1 MSSNNKHF
9 KYIDILRIFSCIMIF
24 LYHLNML
31 KGGFL
36 AVSIFFVI
44 SGYLS
49 TIKLFKKE
57 KISFKEF
64 YLNKL
69 FRLYL
74 PMLIVVFVSIGVIK
88 LFLDV
93 NWFNLKPEVTSI
105 MLGYNNFWQ
114 IMTNMDYFRSGL
126 ESPFIHLWYM
136 AILMQFDLVFPFIF
150 LLLKKIGDKINKIIP
165 ITITLVISL
174 LGGAYFYYSGINNDI
189 LFTYY
194 NTFTR
199 MFALFSGVTL
209 GFIHHYYGNLV
220 PSKIKDS
227 NLKKYIFYAYLVI
240 LLLLCIF
247 ISPGSKYIYLSMI
260 ITTLLGVRITEY
272 ATLMINNWANT
283 TKLDNVINYISSI
296 SYEIYLIEYV
306 IIYLFEHIDWN
317 RYLELFLIIII
328 TILLSILLHFMTT
341 NKDKKKHNMKCLLSF
356 MCLWILLYG
365 IYEFIIAKD
374 YTNDINDLKRQLEEN
389 EILIKDSKDNYAL
402 KLKEDKETWEK
413 ELASI
418 EEDESKLEEIVTN
431 LPVVG
436 IGDSVLLGAVNNL
449 YNRFPNGYFD
459 GKVSRTAWGIN
470 DILLTL
476 KNNNVLGNPIV
487 FNLGTNGDCSLE
499 CKEEILRTC
508 EDRDIF
514 WINTVNLTDVNVR
527 LNNLASSHSN
537 LHIIDWYS
545 ISRGHNEYFTYD
557 GIHLTNEGR
566 KVYTDTIYNAIYNI
580 YKEKYIEKKNNM
592 INKHDEEIKSK
603 ISFYGNDLLLNAFNN
618 IKTNFTNANYI
629 TNKDF
634 NYNSLKKEIKKEIK
648 DNTLNHNVVFLF
660 DNSFNISKKE
670 YNNLIKLCDGH
681 NIYIISTDKKLS
693 NIKFD
698 YENVRYINVYSE
710 IKDLNYLTPDNIHL
724 NKEGNEYLGNL
735 LNEVINNN
743 K

>member
-114 IMTNMDYFRSGL
+114 IMSNMDYFRSGL

-150 LLLKKIGDKINKIIP
+150 LLLKKIGDKINRIIP

-283 TKLDNVINYISSI
+283 TKLDKIIGYTSSI

-660 DNSFNISKKE
+660 DNSVNISRKE

>member
-114 IMTNMDYFRSGL
+114 IITNMDYFRSGL

-136 AILMQFDLVFPFIF
+136 AILIQFDLVFPFIF
-150 LLLKKIGDKINKIIP
+150 LLLKKIGDKINRIIP
-165 ITITLVISL
+165 VTITLVISL

-476 KNNNVLGNPIV
+476 KNNNVLGNPII

-660 DNSFNISKKE
+660 DNSVNISKKE

-735 LNEVINNN
+735 LNSVINN

>member
-69 FRLYL
+69 FKLYL

-150 LLLKKIGDKINKIIP
+150 LLLKKIGDKINRIIP

-374 YTNDINDLKRQLEEN
+374 YTNDINDLKKQLEEN

-418 EEDESKLEEIVTN
+418 EEDESKLDEIVTN

-476 KNNNVLGNPIV
+476 KNNNVLGNPII

-660 DNSFNISKKE
+660 DNSVNISKKE

>member
-374 YTNDINDLKRQLEEN
+374 YTNDINDLKKQLEEN

-418 EEDESKLEEIVTN
+418 EEDESKLDEIVTN

-436 IGDSVLLGAVNNL
+436 IGDSVLLGAVSNL

-459 GKVSRTAWGIN
+459 GKVSRTAWYVN
-470 DILLTL
+470 DILLDL
-476 KNNNVLGNPIV
+476 KNKNTLGSPVV

-514 WINTVNLTDVNVR
+514 WINTVNLPDVNVR
-527 LNNLASSHSN
+527 LNNLALSHSN

-545 ISRGHNEYFTYD
+545 ISRGHSEYFAYD
-557 GIHLTNEGR
+557 GIHLTSEGR
-566 KVYTDTIYNAIYNI
+566 KIYTDTIYNAIYNV
-580 YKEKYIEKKNNM
+580 YKEKYIEKKNSM
-592 INKHDEEIKSK
+592 INKHEEEIRNKV
-603 ISFYGNDLLLNAFNN
+603 SFYGNDLLLNAFDN

-660 DNSFNISKKE
+660 DNSVNISKKE

-710 IKDLNYLTPDNIHL
+710 IKNLNYLTPDNIHL

>member
-374 YTNDINDLKRQLEEN
+374 YTNDINDLKKQLEEN

>member
-629 TNKDF
+629 TNKNF

-660 DNSFNISKKE
+660 DNSVNISKKE

>member
-9 KYIDILRIFSCIMIF
+9 KYLDILRIFACITIF
-24 LYHLNML
+24 LYHLNIL

-36 AVSIFFVI
+36 AVSIFFVL

-49 TIKLFKKE
+49 TIKLFKKD
-57 KISFKEF
+57 KVSFKEY

-74 PMLIVVFVSIGVIK
+74 PMLIVVFTSVGIVK
-88 LFLDV
+88 LLLNV

-105 MLGYNNFWQ
+105 VLGYNNFWQ
-114 IMTNMDYFRSGL
+114 IMTNMDYFRSAS
-126 ESPFIHLWYM
+126 ETPFIHLWYM
-136 AILMQFDLVFPFIF
+136 AILIQFDLVFPFIF
-150 LLLKKIGDKINKIIP
+150 LLLKKIGSKINKNIP
-165 ITITLVISL
+165 IIITSVVFL

-283 TKLDNVINYISSI
+283 TKLDNVISYISSI
-296 SYEIYLIEYV
+296 SYETYLIEYV

-328 TILLSILLHFMTT
+328 TILLSILLHFITT

-374 YTNDINDLKRQLEEN
+374 YTNDINDLKKQLEEN

-418 EEDESKLEEIVTN
+418 EEDESKLDEIVTN

-436 IGDSVLLGAVNNL
+436 IGDSVLLGAVSNL

-459 GKVSRTAWGIN
+459 GKVSRTAWYVN
-470 DILLTL
+470 DILLDL
-476 KNNNVLGNPIV
+476 KNKNTLGSPVV

-514 WINTVNLTDVNVR
+514 WINTVNLPDVNVR
-527 LNNLASSHSN
+527 LNNLALSHSN

-545 ISRGHNEYFTYD
+545 ISRGHSEYFAYD
-557 GIHLTNEGR
+557 GIHLTSEGR
-566 KVYTDTIYNAIYNI
+566 KIYTDTIYNAIYNV
-580 YKEKYIEKKNNM
+580 YKEKYIEKKNSM
-592 INKHDEEIKSK
+592 INKHEEEIRNKV
-603 ISFYGNDLLLNAFNN
+603 SFYGNDLLLNAFDN

-629 TNKDF
+629 TDKDF
-634 NYNSLKKEIKKEIK
+634 NYNNLKKEIKKEIK

-660 DNSFNISKKE
+660 DNTINISKKE
-670 YNNLIKLCDGH
+670 YDSLIKLCNGH

-693 NIKFD
+693 KIKFD
-698 YENVRYINVYSE
+698 EDNVKYINIYSE
-710 IKDLNYLTPDNIHL
+710 IKNLNYLAPDNIHL
-724 NKEGNEYLGNL
+724 NRDGNTYLGNL
-735 LNEVINNN
+735 LNSVINN

>member
-105 MLGYNNFWQ
+105 ILGYNNFWQ
-114 IMTNMDYFRSGL
+114 VMTNMDYFRSGL

-150 LLLKKIGDKINKIIP
+150 LLLKKIGDKINRIIP
-165 ITITLVISL
+165 VTITLVISL
-174 LGGAYFYYSGINNDI
+174 FGGAYFYYSGINNDI

-476 KNNNVLGNPIV
+476 KNNNVLGNPII

-660 DNSFNISKKE
+660 DNSVNISKKE

-735 LNEVINNN
+735 LNSVINN

>member
-105 MLGYNNFWQ
+105 ILGYNNFWQ
-114 IMTNMDYFRSGL
+114 VMTNMDYFRSGL

-150 LLLKKIGDKINKIIP
+150 LLLKKIGDKINRIIP
-165 ITITLVISL
+165 VTITLVISL

-374 YTNDINDLKRQLEEN
+374 YTNDINDLKKQLEEN

-418 EEDESKLEEIVTN
+418 EEDESKLDEIVTN

-436 IGDSVLLGAVNNL
+436 IGDSVLLGAVSNL

-459 GKVSRTAWGIN
+459 GKVSRTAWYVN
-470 DILLTL
+470 DILLDL
-476 KNNNVLGNPIV
+476 KNKNTLGSPVV

-527 LNNLASSHSN
+527 LNNLALSHSN

-545 ISRGHNEYFTYD
+545 ISRGHSEYFAYD
-557 GIHLTNEGR
+557 GIHLTSEGR
-566 KVYTDTIYNAIYNI
+566 KIYTDTIYNAIYNV
-580 YKEKYIEKKNNM
+580 YKEKYIEKKNSM
-592 INKHDEEIKSK
+592 INKHEEEIRNKV
-603 ISFYGNDLLLNAFNN
+603 SFYGNDLLLNAFDN

-660 DNSFNISKKE
+660 DNSVNISKKE

-710 IKDLNYLTPDNIHL
+710 IKNLNYLTPDNIHL

>member
-114 IMTNMDYFRSGL
+114 IMSNMDYFRSGL

-150 LLLKKIGDKINKIIP
+150 LLLKKIGDKINRIIP

-283 TKLDNVINYISSI
+283 TKLDKIIGYTSSI

-476 KNNNVLGNPIV
+476 KNNNVLGNPII

-629 TNKDF
+629 TNKNF

-660 DNSFNISKKE
+660 DNSVNISKKE

>member
-114 IMTNMDYFRSGL
+114 IMSNMDYFRSGL

-150 LLLKKIGDKINKIIP
+150 LLLKKIGDKINRIIP

-283 TKLDNVINYISSI
+283 TKLDKIIGYTSSI

-459 GKVSRTAWGIN
+459 GKVSRTAWYVN
-470 DILLTL
+470 DILLDL
-476 KNNNVLGNPIV
+476 KNKNTLGSPVV

-514 WINTVNLTDVNVR
+514 WINTVNLPDVNVR
-527 LNNLASSHSN
+527 LNNLALSHSN

-545 ISRGHNEYFTYD
+545 ISRGHSEYFAYD
-557 GIHLTNEGR
+557 GIHLTSEGR
-566 KVYTDTIYNAIYNI
+566 KIYTDTIYNAIYNV
-580 YKEKYIEKKNNM
+580 YKEKYIEKKNSM
-592 INKHDEEIKSK
+592 INKHEEEIRNKV
-603 ISFYGNDLLLNAFNN
+603 SFYGNDLLLNAFDN

-660 DNSFNISKKE
+660 DNSVNISKKE

-710 IKDLNYLTPDNIHL
+710 IKNLNYLIPDNIHL

>member
-57 KISFKEF
+57 KISFKNF

-374 YTNDINDLKRQLEEN
+374 YTNDINDLKKQLEEN

-418 EEDESKLEEIVTN
+418 EEDESKLDEIVTN

-436 IGDSVLLGAVNNL
+436 IGDSVLLGAVSNL

-459 GKVSRTAWGIN
+459 GKVSRTAWYVN
-470 DILLTL
+470 DILLDL
-476 KNNNVLGNPIV
+476 KNKNTLGSPVV

-514 WINTVNLTDVNVR
+514 WINTVNLPDVNVR
-527 LNNLASSHSN
+527 LNNLALSHSN

-545 ISRGHNEYFTYD
+545 ISRGHSEYFAYD
-557 GIHLTNEGR
+557 GIHLTSEGR
-566 KVYTDTIYNAIYNI
+566 KIYTDTIYNAIYNV
-580 YKEKYIEKKNNM
+580 YKEKYIEKKNSM
-592 INKHDEEIKSK
+592 INKHEEEIRNKV
-603 ISFYGNDLLLNAFNN
+603 SFYGNDLLLNAFDN

-660 DNSFNISKKE
+660 DNSVNISKKE

>member
-105 MLGYNNFWQ
+105 ILGYNNFWQ
-114 IMTNMDYFRSGL
+114 VMTNMDYFRSGL
-126 ESPFIHLWYM
+126 GSPFIHLWYM

-150 LLLKKIGDKINKIIP
+150 LLLKKIGDKINRIIP

-374 YTNDINDLKRQLEEN
+374 YTNDINDLKKQLEEN

-418 EEDESKLEEIVTN
+418 EEDESKLDEIVTN

-436 IGDSVLLGAVNNL
+436 IGDSVLLGAVSNL

-459 GKVSRTAWGIN
+459 GKVSRTAWYVN
-470 DILLTL
+470 DILLDL
-476 KNNNVLGNPIV
+476 KNKNTLGSPVV

-592 INKHDEEIKSK
+592 INKHEEEIRNKV
-603 ISFYGNDLLLNAFNN
+603 SFYGNDLLLNAFDN

-660 DNSFNISKKE
+660 DNSVNISKKE

-710 IKDLNYLTPDNIHL
+710 IKNLNYLTPDNIHL

>member
-150 LLLKKIGDKINKIIP
+150 LLLKKIGDKINRIIP

-283 TKLDNVINYISSI
+283 TKLDKIIGYTSSI

-476 KNNNVLGNPIV
+476 KNNNVLGNPII

-629 TNKDF
+629 TNKNF

-660 DNSFNISKKE
+660 DNSVNISKKE

>member
-114 IMTNMDYFRSGL
+114 IMSNMDYFRSGL

-150 LLLKKIGDKINKIIP
+150 LLLKKIGDKINRIIP

-374 YTNDINDLKRQLEEN
+374 YTNDINDLKKQLEEN

-418 EEDESKLEEIVTN
+418 EEDESKLDEIVTN

-476 KNNNVLGNPIV
+476 KNNNVLGNPII

>member
-150 LLLKKIGDKINKIIP
+150 LLLKKIGDKINRIIP

-174 LGGAYFYYSGINNDI
+174 LGGAYFYYSGVNNGI

-199 MFALFSGVTL
+199 IFALFSGVTL

-283 TKLDNVINYISSI
+283 TKLDKIIGYTSSI

-418 EEDESKLEEIVTN
+418 EEDESKLDEIVTN

>member
-24 LYHLNML
+24 LYHLNIL

-114 IMTNMDYFRSGL
+114 IMSNMDYFRSGL

-150 LLLKKIGDKINKIIP
+150 LLLKKIGDKINRIIP
-165 ITITLVISL
+165 VTITLVISL
-174 LGGAYFYYSGINNDI
+174 LGGAYFYYSGVNNGI

-199 MFALFSGVTL
+199 IFALFSGVTL

-272 ATLMINNWANT
+272 ATLMINNWANA
-283 TKLDNVINYISSI
+283 TKLDNVISYISSI

>member
-150 LLLKKIGDKINKIIP
+150 LLLKKIGDKINRIIP

-174 LGGAYFYYSGINNDI
+174 LGGAYFYYSGVNNGI

-199 MFALFSGVTL
+199 IFALFSGVTL

-283 TKLDNVINYISSI
+283 TKLDKIIGYTSSI

-418 EEDESKLEEIVTN
+418 EEDESKLDEIVTN

-476 KNNNVLGNPIV
+476 KNNNVLGNPII

-660 DNSFNISKKE
+660 DNSVNISKKE

>member
-9 KYIDILRIFSCIMIF
+9 KYLDILRIFACITIF
-24 LYHLNML
+24 LYHLNIL

-36 AVSIFFVI
+36 AVSIFFVL

-49 TIKLFKKE
+49 TIKLFKKD
-57 KISFKEF
+57 KISFKEY

-74 PMLIVVFVSIGVIK
+74 PMLIVVFTSVGIVK
-88 LFLDV
+88 LLLNV

-105 MLGYNNFWQ
+105 VLGYNNFWQ
-114 IMTNMDYFRSGL
+114 IMTNMDYFRSAS
-126 ESPFIHLWYM
+126 ETPFIHLWYM
-136 AILMQFDLVFPFIF
+136 AILIQFDLVFPFIF
-150 LLLKKIGDKINKIIP
+150 LLLKKIGSKINKNIP
-165 ITITLVISL
+165 IIITSVVSL

-283 TKLDNVINYISSI
+283 TKLDNVISYISSI

-374 YTNDINDLKRQLEEN
+374 YTNDINDLKKQLEEN

-418 EEDESKLEEIVTN
+418 EEDESKLDEIVTN

-436 IGDSVLLGAVNNL
+436 IGDSVLLGAVSNL

-459 GKVSRTAWGIN
+459 GKVSRTAWYVN
-470 DILLTL
+470 DILLDL
-476 KNNNVLGNPIV
+476 KNKNTLGSPVV

-514 WINTVNLTDVNVR
+514 WINTVNLPDVNVR
-527 LNNLASSHSN
+527 LNNLALSHSN

-545 ISRGHNEYFTYD
+545 ISRGHSEYFAYD
-557 GIHLTNEGR
+557 GIHLTSEGR
-566 KVYTDTIYNAIYNI
+566 KIYTDTIYNAIYNV
-580 YKEKYIEKKNNM
+580 YKEKYIEKKNSM
-592 INKHDEEIKSK
+592 INKHEEEIRNKV
-603 ISFYGNDLLLNAFNN
+603 SFYGNDLLLNAFDN

-629 TNKDF
+629 TDKDF
-634 NYNSLKKEIKKEIK
+634 NYNNLKKEIKKEIK

-660 DNSFNISKKE
+660 DNTINISKKE
-670 YNNLIKLCDGH
+670 YDSLIKLCNGH

-693 NIKFD
+693 KIKFD
-698 YENVRYINVYSE
+698 DDNVKYINIYSE
-710 IKDLNYLTPDNIHL
+710 IKNLNYLAPDNIHL
-724 NKEGNEYLGNL
+724 NRDGNTYLGNL
-735 LNEVINNN
+735 LSSVINN

>member
-374 YTNDINDLKRQLEEN
+374 YTNDINDLKKQLEEN

-418 EEDESKLEEIVTN
+418 EEDESKLDEIVTN

>member
-114 IMTNMDYFRSGL
+114 IITNMDYFRSGL

-136 AILMQFDLVFPFIF
+136 AILIQFDLVFPFIF
-150 LLLKKIGDKINKIIP
+150 LLLKKIGDKINRIIP
-165 ITITLVISL
+165 VTITLVISL

-328 TILLSILLHFMTT
+328 TILLSILLHFMTM

-476 KNNNVLGNPIV
+476 KNNNVLGNPII

-660 DNSFNISKKE
+660 DNSVNISKKE
-670 YNNLIKLCDGH
+670 YNNLIKSCDGH

-735 LNEVINNN
+735 LNSVINN

>member
-1 MSSNNKHF
+1 MSGNNKHF
-9 KYIDILRIFSCIMIF
+9 KYLDILRIFACITIF
-24 LYHLNML
+24 LYHLNIL

-49 TIKLFKKE
+49 TIKLFKKD
-57 KISFKEF
+57 KISFKEY

-74 PMLIVVFVSIGVIK
+74 PMLIVVFTSVGVIK
-88 LFLDV
+88 LLLNV

-114 IMTNMDYFRSGL
+114 ITTNMDYFRSAS

-136 AILMQFDLVFPFIF
+136 AILIQFDLVFPFIF
-150 LLLKKIGDKINKIIP
+150 LLLKKIGSKINKNIP
-165 ITITLVISL
+165 IIITLVISL
-174 LGGAYFYYSGINNDI
+174 LGGTYFYYSGINNDI

-227 NLKKYIFYAYLVI
+227 NLKKYIFYTYLVI

-247 ISPGSKYIYLSMI
+247 INPSSKYIYLSMI
-260 ITTLLGVRITEY
+260 ITTLLSVRITEY
-272 ATLMINNWANT
+272 ATLMVNNWANT
-283 TKLDNVINYISSI
+283 TKLDNVISYTSSI

-317 RYLELFLIIII
+317 KYLELFLIIII

-374 YTNDINDLKRQLEEN
+374 YTNDINDLKKQLEEN

-418 EEDESKLEEIVTN
+418 EEDESKLDEIVTN

-436 IGDSVLLGAVNNL
+436 IGDSVLLGAVSNL

-459 GKVSRTAWGIN
+459 GKVSRTAWYVN
-470 DILLTL
+470 DILLDL
-476 KNNNVLGNPIV
+476 KNKNTLGSPVI

-514 WINTVNLTDVNVR
+514 WINTVNLPDVNVR
-527 LNNLASSHSN
+527 LNNLALSHSN
-537 LHIIDWYS
+537 LHIIDWYT
-545 ISRGHNEYFTYD
+545 ISRGHSEYFAYD
-557 GIHLTNEGR
+557 GIHLTSEGR
-566 KVYTDTIYNAIYNI
+566 KVYTDTIYNAIYNV
-580 YKEKYIEKKNNM
+580 YKEKYIEKKNTM
-592 INKHDEEIKSK
+592 ISKHEEELKSK
-603 ISFYGNDLLLNAFNN
+603 ISFYGNDLLLNVFDN
-618 IKTNFTNANYI
+618 IKTNFDSANYI

-634 NYNSLKKEIKKEIK
+634 NYNSLKEELDK
-648 DNTLNHNVVFLF
+648 DIANDTLNHNVVFLF
-660 DNSFNISKKE
+660 DNSMNISKKE
-670 YNNLIKLCDGH
+670 YDSLIKLCDGH
-681 NIYIISTDKKLS
+681 NIYIVSTDKKLS
-693 NIKFD
+693 NVK
-698 YENVRYINVYSE
+698 YINIYSE
-710 IKDLNYLTPDNIHL
+710 IKNLNYLAPDNIHL
-724 NKEGNEYLGNL
+724 NRDGNTYLGNL
-735 LNEVINNN
+735 LNSVINN

>member
-9 KYIDILRIFSCIMIF
+9 KYLDILRIFACITIF
-24 LYHLNML
+24 LYHLNIL

-36 AVSIFFVI
+36 AVSIFFVL

-49 TIKLFKKE
+49 TIKLFKKD
-57 KISFKEF
+57 KISFKEY

-74 PMLIVVFVSIGVIK
+74 PMLIVVFTSVGIVK
-88 LFLDV
+88 LLLNV

-105 MLGYNNFWQ
+105 VLGYNNFWQ
-114 IMTNMDYFRSGL
+114 IMTNMDYFRSAS
-126 ESPFIHLWYM
+126 ETPFIHLWYM
-136 AILMQFDLVFPFIF
+136 AILIQFDLVFPFIF
-150 LLLKKIGDKINKIIP
+150 LLLKKIGSKINKNIP
-165 ITITLVISL
+165 IIITLVVSL

-220 PSKIKDS
+220 PTKIKDS

-260 ITTLLGVRITEY
+260 ITTLLSVRITEY

-283 TKLDNVINYISSI
+283 TKLDNVISYISSI

-374 YTNDINDLKRQLEEN
+374 YTNDINDLKKQLEEN

-418 EEDESKLEEIVTN
+418 EEDESKLDEIVTN

-436 IGDSVLLGAVNNL
+436 IGDSVLLGAVSNL

-459 GKVSRTAWGIN
+459 GKVSRTAWYVN
-470 DILLTL
+470 DILLDL
-476 KNNNVLGNPIV
+476 KNKNTLGSPVV

-514 WINTVNLTDVNVR
+514 WINTVNLPDVNVR
-527 LNNLASSHSN
+527 LNNLALSHSN

-545 ISRGHNEYFTYD
+545 ISRGHSEYFAYD
-557 GIHLTNEGR
+557 GIHLTSEGR
-566 KVYTDTIYNAIYNI
+566 KIYTDTIYNAIYNV
-580 YKEKYIEKKNNM
+580 YKEKYIEKKNSM
-592 INKHDEEIKSK
+592 INKHEEEIRNKV
-603 ISFYGNDLLLNAFNN
+603 SFYGNDLLLNAFDN

-629 TNKDF
+629 TDKDF
-634 NYNSLKKEIKKEIK
+634 NYNNLKKEIKKEIK

-660 DNSFNISKKE
+660 DNTINISKKE
-670 YNNLIKLCDGH
+670 YDSLIKLCNGH

-693 NIKFD
+693 KIKFD
-698 YENVRYINVYSE
+698 EDNVKYINIYSE
-710 IKDLNYLTPDNIHL
+710 IKNLNYLAPDNIHL
-724 NKEGNEYLGNL
+724 NRDGNTYLGNL
-735 LNEVINNN
+735 LNSVINN

>member
-114 IMTNMDYFRSGL
+114 IITNMDYFRSGL

-136 AILMQFDLVFPFIF
+136 AILIQFDLVFPFIF
-150 LLLKKIGDKINKIIP
+150 LLLKKIGDKINRIIP
-165 ITITLVISL
+165 VTITLVISL

-476 KNNNVLGNPIV
+476 KNNNVLGNPII

-629 TNKDF
+629 TNKNF

-660 DNSFNISKKE
+660 DNSVNISKKE

>member
-105 MLGYNNFWQ
+105 ILGYNNFWQ
-114 IMTNMDYFRSGL
+114 VMTNMDYFRSGL

-150 LLLKKIGDKINKIIP
+150 LLLKKIGDKINRIIP
-165 ITITLVISL
+165 VTITLVISL
-174 LGGAYFYYSGINNDI
+174 LGGAYFYYSGVNNGI

-199 MFALFSGVTL
+199 IFALFFGITL
-209 GFIHHYYGNLV
+209 GFIYHYYGNLV
-220 PSKIKDS
+220 SSKIKS
-227 NLKKYIFYAYLVI
+227 PILKKCIFYTYLVI
-240 LLLLCIF
+240 LLLLFIF
-247 ISPGSKYIYLSMI
+247 INPSSKYIYLG
-260 ITTLLGVRITEY
+260 ITTLLSVRITDY
-272 ATLMINNWANT
+272 ATLICDNWANT
-283 TKLDNVINYISSI
+283 NKFDKIIGYASSI

-306 IIYLFEHIDWN
+306 VIYLFEYIDLN
-317 RYLELFLIIII
+317 KYLELFLIIII
-328 TILLSILLHFMTT
+328 TILLSMLLHFITT
-341 NKDKKKHNMKCLLSF
+341 NKDKKYKNIRYILGF
-356 MCLWILLYG
+356 MFSGILVYG
-365 IYEFIIAKD
+365 IYEYVVAVD
-374 YTNDINDLKRQLEEN
+374 YTKDINKLKNQLEQN
-389 EILIKDSKDNYAL
+389 EKLVKDNKDNYMV
-402 KLKEDKETWEK
+402 KLKEEEDNWQKKLQT
-413 ELASI
+413 L
-418 EEDESKLEEIVTN
+418 EEDESKLDEIVTN

-476 KNNNVLGNPIV
+476 KNNNVLGNPII

-629 TNKDF
+629 TNKNF

-660 DNSFNISKKE
+660 DNSVNISKKE

>member
-114 IMTNMDYFRSGL
+114 IITNMDYFRSGL

-136 AILMQFDLVFPFIF
+136 AILIQFDLVFPFIF
-150 LLLKKIGDKINKIIP
+150 LLLKKIGDKINRIIP
-165 ITITLVISL
+165 VTITLVISL

-199 MFALFSGVTL
+199 MFALFSGMTL

-418 EEDESKLEEIVTN
+418 EEDESKLDEIVTN

-436 IGDSVLLGAVNNL
+436 IGDSVLLGAVSNL

-459 GKVSRTAWGIN
+459 GKVSRTAWYVN
-470 DILLTL
+470 DILLDL
-476 KNNNVLGNPIV
+476 KNKNTLGSPVV

-514 WINTVNLTDVNVR
+514 WINTVNLPDVNVR
-527 LNNLASSHSN
+527 LNNLALSHSN

-545 ISRGHNEYFTYD
+545 ISRGHSEYFAYD
-557 GIHLTNEGR
+557 GIHLTSEGR
-566 KVYTDTIYNAIYNI
+566 KIYTDTIYNAIYNV
-580 YKEKYIEKKNNM
+580 YKEKYIEKKNSM
-592 INKHDEEIKSK
+592 INKHEEEIRNKV
-603 ISFYGNDLLLNAFNN
+603 SFYGNDLLLNAFDN

-660 DNSFNISKKE
+660 DNSVNISKKE

>member
-114 IMTNMDYFRSGL
+114 IMSNMDYFRSGL

-150 LLLKKIGDKINKIIP
+150 LLLKKIGDKINRIIP

-374 YTNDINDLKRQLEEN
+374 YTNDINDLKKQLEEN

-418 EEDESKLEEIVTN
+418 EEDESKLDEIVTN

-436 IGDSVLLGAVNNL
+436 IGDSVLLGAVSNL

-459 GKVSRTAWGIN
+459 GKVSRTAWYVN
-470 DILLTL
+470 DILLDL
-476 KNNNVLGNPIV
+476 KNKNTLGSPVV

-514 WINTVNLTDVNVR
+514 WINTVNLPDVNVR
-527 LNNLASSHSN
+527 LNNLALSHSN

-545 ISRGHNEYFTYD
+545 ISRGHSEYFAYD
-557 GIHLTNEGR
+557 GIHLTSEGR
-566 KVYTDTIYNAIYNI
+566 KIYTDTIYNAIYNV
-580 YKEKYIEKKNNM
+580 YKEKYIEKKNSM
-592 INKHDEEIKSK
+592 INKHEEEIRNKV
-603 ISFYGNDLLLNAFNN
+603 SFYGNDLLLNAFDN

-660 DNSFNISKKE
+660 DNSVNISKKE

-710 IKDLNYLTPDNIHL
+710 IKNLNYLTPDNIHL

>member
-114 IMTNMDYFRSGL
+114 IMSNMDYFRSGL

-150 LLLKKIGDKINKIIP
+150 LLLKKIGDKINRIIP

-199 MFALFSGVTL
+199 MFALFFGITL
-209 GFIHHYYGNLV
+209 GFIYHYYGNLV
-220 PSKIKDS
+220 SSKIK
-227 NLKKYIFYAYLVI
+227 NPILKKCIFYTYLVI
-240 LLLLCIF
+240 LLLLFIF
-247 ISPGSKYIYLSMI
+247 INPSSKYIYLGMI
-260 ITTLLGVRITEY
+260 IITLLSVRITDY
-272 ATLMINNWANT
+272 ATLICDNWANT
-283 TKLDNVINYISSI
+283 NKFDKIIGYASSI

-306 IIYLFEHIDWN
+306 VIYLFEYIDLN
-317 RYLELFLIIII
+317 KYLELFLIIII
-328 TILLSILLHFMTT
+328 TILLSMLLHFITT
-341 NKDKKKHNMKCLLSF
+341 NKDKKYKNIRYILGF
-356 MCLWILLYG
+356 MFSGILIYG
-365 IYEFIIAKD
+365 IYEYVVSVD
-374 YTNDINDLKRQLEEN
+374 YTKDINKLKNQLEQN
-389 EILIKDSKDNYAL
+389 EKLVKDNKDNYMV
-402 KLKEDKETWEK
+402 KLKEEEDNWQKKLQT
-413 ELASI
+413 L
-418 EEDESKLEEIVTN
+418 EEDESKLDEIVTN

-476 KNNNVLGNPIV
+476 KNNNVLGNPII

-660 DNSFNISKKE
+660 DNSVNISKKE

>member
-114 IMTNMDYFRSGL
+114 IMSNMDYFRSGL

-136 AILMQFDLVFPFIF
+136 AILIQFDLVFPFIF
-150 LLLKKIGDKINKIIP
+150 LLLKKIGDKINRIIP
-165 ITITLVISL
+165 VTITLVISL
-174 LGGAYFYYSGINNDI
+174 LGGAYFYYSGVNNGI

-199 MFALFSGVTL
+199 IFALFSGVTL

-260 ITTLLGVRITEY
+260 ITTLLSVRITDY
-272 ATLMINNWANT
+272 ATLICDNWANT
-283 TKLDNVINYISSI
+283 NKFDKIIGYASSI

-306 IIYLFEHIDWN
+306 VIYLFEYIDLN
-317 RYLELFLIIII
+317 KYLELFLIIII

-418 EEDESKLEEIVTN
+418 EEDESKLEGIVTN

-436 IGDSVLLGAVNNL
+436 IGDSVLLGAVSNL

-459 GKVSRTAWGIN
+459 GKVSRTAWYVN
-470 DILLTL
+470 DILLDL
-476 KNNNVLGNPIV
+476 KNKNTLGSPVV

-514 WINTVNLTDVNVR
+514 WINTVNLPDVNVR
-527 LNNLASSHSN
+527 LNNLALSHSN

-545 ISRGHNEYFTYD
+545 ISRGHSEYFAYD
-557 GIHLTNEGR
+557 GIHLTSEGR
-566 KVYTDTIYNAIYNI
+566 KIYTDTIYNAIYNV
-580 YKEKYIEKKNNM
+580 YKEKYIEKKNSM
-592 INKHDEEIKSK
+592 INKHEEEIRNKV
-603 ISFYGNDLLLNAFNN
+603 SFYGNDLLLNAFDN

-660 DNSFNISKKE
+660 DNSVNISKKE

>member
-57 KISFKEF
+57 KISFKNF

-136 AILMQFDLVFPFIF
+136 AILIQFDLVFPFIF
-150 LLLKKIGDKINKIIP
+150 LLLKKIGDKINRIIP
-165 ITITLVISL
+165 VTITLVISL

-545 ISRGHNEYFTYD
+545 ISRGYNEYFTYD

-634 NYNSLKKEIKKEIK
+634 NYNSLKKEITKEIK

-660 DNSFNISKKE
+660 DNSVNISKKE

>member
-105 MLGYNNFWQ
+105 ILGYNNFWQ
-114 IMTNMDYFRSGL
+114 VMTNMDYFRSGL

-150 LLLKKIGDKINKIIP
+150 LLLKKIGDKINRIIP
-165 ITITLVISL
+165 VTITLVISL
-174 LGGAYFYYSGINNDI
+174 FGGAYFYYSGVNNGI

-199 MFALFSGVTL
+199 IFALFFGITL
-209 GFIHHYYGNLV
+209 GFIYHYYGNLV
-220 PSKIKDS
+220 SSKIKS
-227 NLKKYIFYAYLVI
+227 PILKKCIFYTYLVI
-240 LLLLCIF
+240 LLLLFIF
-247 ISPGSKYIYLSMI
+247 INPSSKYIYLGMI
-260 ITTLLGVRITEY
+260 ITTLLSVRITDY
-272 ATLMINNWANT
+272 ATLICDNWANT
-283 TKLDNVINYISSI
+283 NKFDKIIGYASSI

-306 IIYLFEHIDWN
+306 VIYLFEYIDLN
-317 RYLELFLIIII
+317 KYLELFLIIII
-328 TILLSILLHFMTT
+328 TILLSMLLHFITT
-341 NKDKKKHNMKCLLSF
+341 NKDKKYKNIRYILGF
-356 MCLWILLYG
+356 MFSGILVYG
-365 IYEFIIAKD
+365 IYEYVVAVD
-374 YTNDINDLKRQLEEN
+374 YTKDINKLKNQLEQN
-389 EILIKDSKDNYAL
+389 EKLVKDNKDNYMV
-402 KLKEDKETWEK
+402 KLKEEEDNWQKKLQT
-413 ELASI
+413 L
-418 EEDESKLEEIVTN
+418 EEDESKLDEIVTN
-431 LPVVG
+431 LSVVG

-476 KNNNVLGNPIV
+476 KNNNVLGNPII

-499 CKEEILRTC
+499 CKEEIL
-508 EDRDIF
+508 
-514 WINTVNLTDVNVR
+514 NTVNLTDVNVR

-629 TNKDF
+629 TNKNF

-660 DNSFNISKKE
+660 DNSVNISKKE

>member
-114 IMTNMDYFRSGL
+114 IITNMDYFRSGL

-136 AILMQFDLVFPFIF
+136 AILIQFDLVFPFIF
-150 LLLKKIGDKINKIIP
+150 LLLKKIGDKINRIIP
-165 ITITLVISL
+165 VTITLVISL

-374 YTNDINDLKRQLEEN
+374 YTNDINDLKKQLEEN

-418 EEDESKLEEIVTN
+418 EEDESKLDEIVTN

-436 IGDSVLLGAVNNL
+436 IGDSVLLGAVSNL

-459 GKVSRTAWGIN
+459 GKVSRTAWYVN
-470 DILLTL
+470 DILLDL
-476 KNNNVLGNPIV
+476 KNKNTLGSPVV

-514 WINTVNLTDVNVR
+514 WINTVNLPDVNVR
-527 LNNLASSHSN
+527 LNNLALSHSN

-545 ISRGHNEYFTYD
+545 ISRGHSEYFAYD
-557 GIHLTNEGR
+557 GIHLTSEGR
-566 KVYTDTIYNAIYNI
+566 KIYTDTIYNAIYNV
-580 YKEKYIEKKNNM
+580 YKEKYIEKKNSM
-592 INKHDEEIKSK
+592 INKHEEEIRNKV
-603 ISFYGNDLLLNAFNN
+603 SFYGNDLLLNAFNN

-660 DNSFNISKKE
+660 DNSVNISKKE

-710 IKDLNYLTPDNIHL
+710 IKNLNYLTPDNIHL

>member
-114 IMTNMDYFRSGL
+114 IMSNMDYFRSGL

-136 AILMQFDLVFPFIF
+136 AILIQFDLVFPFIF
-150 LLLKKIGDKINKIIP
+150 LLLKKIGDKINRIIP
-165 ITITLVISL
+165 VTITLVISL
-174 LGGAYFYYSGINNDI
+174 LGGAYFYYSGVNNGI

-199 MFALFSGVTL
+199 IFALFSGVTL

-283 TKLDNVINYISSI
+283 TKLDKIIGYTSSI

-476 KNNNVLGNPIV
+476 KNNNVLGNPII